1 MVQQLLCGQV
11 GLGGR
16 GVAPYLGPHVVERE
30 FPWPQAN
37 RVRTVLQRR
46 LNDSFVWG
54 LRWHKARWWRALCL
68 GRLSCQVTS
77 TWMRRGC
84 AWAALGMLSLS
95 TPWFSTAEMFV
106 VSSSL
111 LSVKTR
117 WNRA

>member
-11 GLGGR
+11 GLG
-16 GVAPYLGPHVVERE
+16 VAPCLGPHVVERE
-30 FPWPQAN
+30 FPWPQAT
-37 RVRTVLQRR
+37 RVRSVRQRR
-46 LNDSFVWG
+46 LNGSFVEG
-54 LRWHKARWWRALCL
+54 LPWHKAPWWRALCL

-111 LSVKTR
+111 LSVNTR